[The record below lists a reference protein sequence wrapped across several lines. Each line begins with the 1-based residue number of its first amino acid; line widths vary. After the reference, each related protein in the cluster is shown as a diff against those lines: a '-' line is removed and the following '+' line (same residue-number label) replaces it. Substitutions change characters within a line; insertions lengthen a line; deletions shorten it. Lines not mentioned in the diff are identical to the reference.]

1 MPFKASDL
9 EAYAKE
15 HRVPILH
22 PDSVKALQELIKQH
36 QPKTILEVG
45 TAIGYSAMQMASVS
59 PTIDIITLERDPEMV
74 QLARQN
80 IEANGFQQQITVV
93 ETEASEFNLD
103 QPIDLLFIDAGKAQ
117 YKVMFERFSPFIT
130 AKGLVVCD
138 NYFMHG
144 LTVDN
149 APKHQRT
156 IAKRLAEFKEFLA
169 HHDEFDTS
177 VIHVGDGLSVSIKK

>member
-22 PDSVKALQELIKQH
+22 PDSVKALQELIKEH

-59 PTIDIITLERDPEMV
+59 PSTQIITIERNAEMV

-80 IEANGFQQQITVV
+80 IEAYGFSKQITVV
-93 ETEASEFNLD
+93 ESEASEFVLD

-117 YKVMFERFSPFIT
+117 YKVMFERFSPFVT
-130 AKGLVVCD
+130 ANGLVVCD

-144 LTVDN
+144 LTVEN
-149 APKHQRT
+149 AAKHQRT
-156 IAKRLAEFKEFLA
+156 MAKRLSEFKLFLA
-169 HHDEFDTS
+169 HHSEFDTT
-177 VIHVGDGLSVSIKK
+177 VFNVGDGLSVSVKK

>member
-22 PDSVKALQELIKQH
+22 PESVEALKELIQKH

-45 TAIGYSAMQMASVS
+45 TAIGYSAMQMASVL
-59 PTIDIITLERDPEMV
+59 PTTQIITLERNPEMV
-74 QLARQN
+74 KLAKQN
-80 IEANGFQQQITVV
+80 IEASGYQKQITVV
-93 ETEASEFNLD
+93 ETEASEYVLE

-117 YKVMFERFSPFIT
+117 YKVMFERFSPFVT
-130 AKGLVVCD
+130 AKGVVVCD

-144 LTVDN
+144 LTVEN

-169 HHDEFDTS
+169 NHNEFDTT
-177 VIHVGDGLSVSIKK
+177 VIHVGDGLSVSVKK